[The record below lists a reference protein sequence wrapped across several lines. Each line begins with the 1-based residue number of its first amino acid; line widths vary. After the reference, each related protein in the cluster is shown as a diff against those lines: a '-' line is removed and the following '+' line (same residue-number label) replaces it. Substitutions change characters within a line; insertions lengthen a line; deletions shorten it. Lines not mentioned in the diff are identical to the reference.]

1 MTFLLLVCFISS
13 RDTVYPSYKFAK
25 SLYAFPFCLPS
36 YPLNYIFET
45 ILPLHP
51 RLQYLTMKTTTISTM
66 LLAAASTA
74 SATPSGFKREIKRDA
89 QPIRITNI
97 DAYIYEQSEPA
108 THFVRLN
115 FTDPIGSVSSNCQG
129 SWYSLTQLSFSL

>member
-1 MTFLLLVCFISS
+1 
-13 RDTVYPSYKFAK
+13 
-25 SLYAFPFCLPS
+25 
-36 YPLNYIFET
+36 
-45 ILPLHP
+45 
-51 RLQYLTMKTTTISTM
+51 MKTTTISAM
-66 LLAAASTA
+66 LLAAASSA

-89 QPIRITNI
+89 QPIRITDI

-129 SWYSLTQLSFSL
+129 SW